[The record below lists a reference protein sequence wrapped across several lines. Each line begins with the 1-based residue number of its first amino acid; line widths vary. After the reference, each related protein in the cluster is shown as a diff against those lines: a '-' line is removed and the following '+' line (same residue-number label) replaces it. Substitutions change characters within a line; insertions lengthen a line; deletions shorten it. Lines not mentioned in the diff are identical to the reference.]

1 MKDTIETPTG
11 RVVVYPAP
19 DRTGGKMT
27 VARVVKRDFRFREGC
42 RQEFIERLI
51 PVDELPAD
59 LAALCRIIAEA
70 QAILDA
76 KLPKKP

>member
-27 VARVVKRDFRFREGC
+27 VARVVKRETSANVSYETTSDLV
-42 RQEFIERLI
+42 Q
-51 PVDELPAD
+51 VDELPAD